1 MSTEGII
8 AGAVTGVVLG
18 VVSTVITHRT
28 LCNIDSETHKAEL
41 HDARQDGVNEG
52 WRSALNHPGQIR
64 QAYEKLFGT
73 PDTEAGTTTKARK
86 S

>member
-28 LCNIDSETHKAEL
+28 LCNIDNEAHKAEL
-41 HDARQDGVNEG
+41 HDARMDGMNE
-52 WRSALNHPGQIR
+52 N
-64 QAYEKLFGT
+64 
-73 PDTEAGTTTKARK
+73 
-86 S
+86 